1 MSCIRIAQEID
12 NNARAVPITFRHELT
27 DIFRL
32 DGYFLGTAVQLW
44 FAGRIPLS
52 QNGNEMPQV
61 KLWNL

>member
-1 MSCIRIAQEID
+1 
-12 NNARAVPITFRHELT
+12 
-27 DIFRL
+27 
-32 DGYFLGTAVQLW
+32 LW